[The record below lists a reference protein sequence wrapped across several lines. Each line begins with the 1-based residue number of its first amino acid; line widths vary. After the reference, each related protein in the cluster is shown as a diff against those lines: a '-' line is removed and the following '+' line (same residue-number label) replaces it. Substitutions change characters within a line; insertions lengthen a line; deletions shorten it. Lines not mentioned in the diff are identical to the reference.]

1 MSAEETNP
9 AAPVT
14 APPVSTHPSSPAS
27 PVHTPEPP
35 LTRSRALVLV
45 SVFAIAIFLNAAL
58 LFSVQPMFTKMV
70 LPLLGGSPAV
80 WNTCLLF
87 FQSLLLA
94 GYLYAHLTSRW
105 LSIRNQAILHVA
117 ILASAVLVLPIHVPE
132 AWSHPPGTSLPIG
145 WLLGLLTVSLGLPFF
160 ALSAGAPMM
169 QRWFAGTRHA
179 SAHNPYFLY
188 AASNLGSFASLLAY
202 PFLIEPRMRLSEQS
216 VTWLE
221 FFYALLVLITG
232 CAVMAWI
239 FRKSLFGI
247 SARTVVEPA
256 TPAGEVAQPSPDAQP
271 LVMDGGRL
279 HLKRPGALRGSMRF
293 LIEENPSIIRRF
305 LQGRD
310 EPILEPTIVPDRN
323 WRLRWVLLSFAP
335 SSLLIGVTTYLST
348 DIASVPFLWVIPLAL
363 YLLTFVLVFAQR
375 PLFPRWYMLHAQ
387 LVIGLVLMMGL
398 SIGPGSG
405 IIGPAVLHLLAFFVT
420 AMMCHRELADSR
432 PRAEYLTEFYLWMS
446 LGGVLGGVFNVLLSP
461 VLYNSLI
468 EYPFALVVAFGL
480 RPSATRRYG
489 TWLDLLRDVS
499 FPLAV
504 GAAIWFVLKLPKP
517 PAQWFQ
523 GGHQLFLLIM
533 AAIVLLFWRRPFR
546 LALGAGAIYAA
557 TQLVAISN
565 SNVMMQDRSFFG
577 IYRVRRIADYH
588 VLQNGTTTHGGQ
600 SRELTRRME
609 PLTYYYQG
617 GPLGDIF
624 AKTAQKPVR
633 RVAMVGLGTGTI
645 ACFGRPDEHWTFYEI
660 DPMVAEIAQTPRLFS
675 YLRDC
680 APRTNIVI
688 GDARV
693 SLGAAA
699 DGEFDLI
706 VLDAFSSDAIPAHLI
721 TREAIQLYMNK
732 LAPEGVV
739 AIHISNRYL
748 DLRPVIIALANDAKL
763 AGALGERAPDDEGRA
778 RLYYGSRWMVLARN
792 AGILSELVK
801 VDGWYPLG
809 TYPESRLWTDD
820 YTDVLGA
827 IKW

>member
-1 MSAEETNP
+1 MVRVGPEPDPASAT
-9 AAPVT
+9 AALKRGSAVLLVT
-14 APPVSTHPSSPAS
+14 AFSA
-27 PVHTPEPP
+27 
-35 LTRSRALVLV
+35 
-45 SVFAIAIFLNAAL
+45 AIFLNAAL

-94 GYLYAHLTSRW
+94 GYLYAHLSSRW
-105 LSIRNQAILHVA
+105 LSNRNQAILHVA
-117 ILASAVLVLPIHVPE
+117 ILASAILVLPIHVP
-132 AWSHPPGTSLPIG
+132 ASWAHPPGSALPIG

-169 QRWFAGTRHA
+169 QRWFAGTSHA
-179 SAHNPYFLY
+179 SAANPYFLY
-188 AASNLGSFASLLAY
+188 AASNLGSFVSLLAY
-202 PFLIEPRMRLSEQS
+202 PFLIEPRLRISEQS
-216 VTWLE
+216 VIWLE
-221 FFYALLVLITG
+221 VYYALLALITG
-232 CAVMAWI
+232 CAIMAWI
-239 FRKSLFGI
+239 FRRRVTETVSVT
-247 SARTVVEPA
+247 TVVEPA
-256 TPAGEVAQPSPDAQP
+256 ATTVAEPAAEGADPDTLVVDGEGV
-271 LVMDGGRL
+271 RL
-279 HLKRPGALRGSMRF
+279 RRRGALRGSMRF

-305 LQGRD
+305 FQGRD
-310 EPILEPTIVPDRN
+310 EPIGEPTIVPDRH

-363 YLLTFVLVFAQR
+363 YLLTFVLVFAKR
-375 PLFPRWYMLHAQ
+375 PLFPRWYILHAQ
-387 LVIGLVLMMGL
+387 LVVGLALMVSL
-398 SIGPGSG
+398 SIGSASG
-405 IIGPAVLHLLAFFVT
+405 ILMPAALHLTAFFIT
-420 AMMCHRELADSR
+420 TMMCHRELADSR

-446 LGGVLGGVFNVLLSP
+446 LGGVLGGVFNVLLAP
-461 VLYNSLI
+461 VLYNSLV

-480 RPSATRRYG
+480 RPGVSRRFG
-489 TWLDLLRDVS
+489 SWIDLLRDVS

-517 PAQWFQ
+517 PSTWFT
-523 GGHQLFLLIM
+523 GAHQLFLLVM
-533 AAIVLLFWRRPFR
+533 ASIVLLFWRRPFR
-546 LALGAGAIYAA
+546 LALGAGAIYTAA
-557 TQLVAISN
+557 HFANLSG
-565 SNVMMQDRSFFG
+565 SNVMLQDRSFFG
-577 IYRVRRIADYH
+577 IYRVRQIADYH

-624 AKTAQKPVR
+624 AKTAQKPIR

-645 ACFGRPDEHWTFYEI
+645 ACYGRPEEHWTFYEI
-660 DPMVAEIAQTPRLFS
+660 DPMVAEIARTPRYFS

-680 APRTNIVI
+680 APRTNVVI

-693 SLGAAA
+693 SLGAAL

-706 VLDAFSSDAIPAHLI
+706 VLDAFTSDAIPAHLI
-721 TREAIQLYMNK
+721 TREAIQLYLQK

-748 DLRPVIIALANDAKL
+748 DLRPVIIALANDAQL
-763 AGALGERAPDDEGRA
+763 AGALGERGPDTEGRG
-778 RLYYGSRWMVLARN
+778 RLYYGSRWMVLARQ
-792 AGILSELVK
+792 ASTLSELVK